1 MKVSGFYMINGAD
14 IEDVN
19 NKAVLMFNDEI
30 KPHLDRIYGKNTFKV
45 DDTVKAEDFYD
56 DETGKSYDVHFI
68 LDIPEVDFEEEA
80 AEFGILES
88 LMCCGLGIYDESE
101 YYLASSL

>member
-1 MKVSGFYMINGAD
+1 MKVSGFYLINGAD

-19 NKAVLMFNDEI
+19 NKAVSMFNDEI

-45 DDTVKAEDFYD
+45 DDTVRAEDFYD

-68 LDIPEVDFEEEA
+68 LDLPEVDFKEESP
-80 AEFGILES
+80 EFDILER

-101 YYLASSL
+101 Y